1 MKKLLGILVFA
12 LTLFQIFSL
21 TASEIN
27 LDQKIPFDQE
37 IVYGKLDN
45 GLTYYIKKNTT
56 PKKKARID
64 LIIKAGSL
72 MEDDDQLGL
81 AHLIEHMVFNGTK
94 DYPKNKIDEYFNSI
108 GLSIGADFNAFTGF
122 EKTVYTFSI
131 PTEKTGF
138 IEQGIHILSD
148 ISNFANLNDQSFEKE
163 RKIVEEEWRG
173 SLGKDKRL
181 FDEIK
186 KVYFLNSKFA
196 KRLPIGDIDIIRNF
210 TYETAIRYYNDWY
223 RPDLMAV
230 VAVGDFD
237 EKYVEELIK
246 KYFSK
251 IKSKNKK
258 RDLPVTIIPNYNK
271 SIYVVQS
278 DPEQEESEIRILTKN
293 KSIKLETLRDVRI
306 SFIGNFCSNIVQKK
320 LSNILTDN
328 KTPLLSTYIGR
339 FNLTLDNEFHIFAA
353 SLKEKEIKEGV
364 NFLLTEIER
373 VKQNGFLLEDLE
385 NEKKEQINYLEQSL
399 EADKTRE
406 TNSIVDEL
414 SRNFLEN
421 EFVTGV
427 KNELEIT
434 KQLLTTI
441 SIEDLNEYFQNWFN
455 YNDRIINVI
464 LPDKLK
470 NSLSEEDFLAIE
482 AKVKKGKYSQFKSL
496 IKDEPLIKE
505 ELSGS
510 KIITIRKYPS
520 VKTIEFRLENGVRV
534 FLKPTKNKEKSF
546 YFKARSMGGYSHAKL
561 EDLFST
567 RIVEEAIDQSH
578 LGNFSR
584 IELDNKIS
592 SSFADVNIILNN
604 FQEGLSGQAVTKN
617 TKELFELIY
626 LNFTSVNFNQTV
638 IENIKISL
646 REDVRNENLNPD
658 TIFFKKLI
666 HAYYKGHPRKKPLT
680 LKDIDQISL
689 DKVTNFYKD
698 RFSDASDF
706 VFTFVGDFKVNE
718 MKPYIEKYLGSLPS
732 INRQES
738 FIDHKVRIEDQK
750 KNIIV
755 KENSENKSTNY
766 RIYNNLFK
774 NNIKNRS
781 TLYVLENILN
791 RILHERIRENQNL
804 VYYIG
809 AHIDINYFPTQNY
822 SLYISFSSDSKN
834 NDLIFKKIDE
844 ILQEFKKTKYDKSYI
859 EDAKLNRINSIKESL
874 QSNVFLASAMN
885 SYLFE
890 DQPITTINQLKSAAK
905 SVSSWDI
912 MNYAKRTFTD
922 NFIQASLL
930 PKEN

>member
-131 PTEKTGF
+131 PTEKTEF
-138 IEQGIHILSD
+138 IRQGIHILSD
-148 ISNFANLNDQSFEKE
+148 ISNFANLDDQSFEKE

-237 EKYVEELIK
+237 EKYVEGLIK

-328 KTPLLSTYIGR
+328 KTPLLSAYIGR
-339 FNLTLDNEFHIFAA
+339 FNFTLDNEFHIFAA
-353 SLKEKEIKEGV
+353 SLKETEIKEGV

-373 VKQNGFLLEDLE
+373 VKQNGFLLEELE

-399 EADKTRE
+399 ETDKTRE

-421 EFVTGV
+421 EFVTGI

-470 NSLSEEDFLAIE
+470 NSLSEEDFLAI
-482 AKVKKGKYSQFKSL
+482 
-496 IKDEPLIKE
+496 
-505 ELSGS
+505 
-510 KIITIRKYPS
+510 
-520 VKTIEFRLENGVRV
+520 
-534 FLKPTKNKEKSF
+534 
-546 YFKARSMGGYSHAKL
+546 
-561 EDLFST
+561 
-567 RIVEEAIDQSH
+567 
-578 LGNFSR
+578 
-584 IELDNKIS
+584 
-592 SSFADVNIILNN
+592 
-604 FQEGLSGQAVTKN
+604 
-617 TKELFELIY
+617 
-626 LNFTSVNFNQTV
+626 
-638 IENIKISL
+638 
-646 REDVRNENLNPD
+646 
-658 TIFFKKLI
+658 
-666 HAYYKGHPRKKPLT
+666 
-680 LKDIDQISL
+680 
-689 DKVTNFYKD
+689 
-698 RFSDASDF
+698 
-706 VFTFVGDFKVNE
+706 
-718 MKPYIEKYLGSLPS
+718 
-732 INRQES
+732 
-738 FIDHKVRIEDQK
+738 
-750 KNIIV
+750 
-755 KENSENKSTNY
+755 
-766 RIYNNLFK
+766 
-774 NNIKNRS
+774 
-781 TLYVLENILN
+781 
-791 RILHERIRENQNL
+791 
-804 VYYIG
+804 
-809 AHIDINYFPTQNY
+809 
-822 SLYISFSSDSKN
+822 
-834 NDLIFKKIDE
+834 
-844 ILQEFKKTKYDKSYI
+844 
-859 EDAKLNRINSIKESL
+859 
-874 QSNVFLASAMN
+874 
-885 SYLFE
+885 
-890 DQPITTINQLKSAAK
+890 
-905 SVSSWDI
+905 
-912 MNYAKRTFTD
+912 
-922 NFIQASLL
+922 
-930 PKEN
+930 

>member
-1 MKKLLGILVFA
+1 MKKLLWILVFA

-37 IVYGKLDN
+37 IVYGKLNN

-64 LIIKAGSL
+64 LIIKTGSL

-196 KRLPIGDIDIIRNF
+196 KRSPIGDIEIIRNF

-293 KSIKLETLRDVRI
+293 KSIKLETLRDARI

-328 KTPLLSTYIGR
+328 KTPLLSAYIGR
-339 FNLTLDNEFHIFAA
+339 FNFTLDNEFHIFAA
-353 SLKEKEIKEGV
+353 SLKETEIKEGV

-373 VKQNGFLLEDLE
+373 VKQNGFLLEELE

-399 EADKTRE
+399 ETDKTRE

-482 AKVKKGKYSQFKSL
+482 AKVKKDKYSQFKSL

-592 SSFADVNIILNN
+592 ASFADVNIILNN

-646 REDVRNENLNPD
+646 REDVRNENLNPN

-666 HAYYKGHPRKKPLT
+666 HTYYKDHPRKKPLT

-766 RIYNNLFK
+766 RIYNNSFK

-804 VYYIG
+804 VYYIE
-809 AHIDINYFPTQNY
+809 AYIDINYFPTQNY

-859 EDAKLNRINSIKESL
+859 EDAKLNRINIIKESL

-890 DQPITTINQLKSAAK
+890 DQPIATINQLKSAAK